1 MSTEWIS
8 KIFERPDETPQEG
21 ADSKP
26 EAVGAPLLLAGDKT
40 QKTPGSATLITQK
53 AKDEDAKAPKATMHL
68 KGEYSPPLPA
78 DVQDERQL
86 ISQKEINFSEAQSFT
101 RLNAGRALAQTKAQA
116 QEILAEDYQEMDRL
130 NKEHYSR
137 WETENEQFRADIDA
151 ARQLRVNP
159 NNYMQSIGR
168 SGRVSSVLA
177 AAASQMAAGA
187 GNPNMAWNRIKA
199 TIDQDITTQKANIEL
214 EFAGIEAAQGQQNRE
229 AEMLS
234 KYYGFEEKSRA
245 VAMTAL
251 EAQVAI
257 IQQRAANEMEYQAYQ
272 MIRDRARAEAIDASA
287 AALAK
292 NATLYLDA
300 PTHRAYQALINGR
313 KWQEAQA
320 MLQEAYAQEV
330 GAAEHV
336 DTGIQT
342 YDESGQPVMIDTP
355 EAQPLG
361 PVVGGPESPVGA
373 APAPAAARVARD
385 KRPREAGASPEEQA
399 ATPETEPQ
407 QTPTSEEARPLTP
420 QEADMERR
428 LGPVEGQAPEGIALP
443 ADAKAEKKAKADA
456 EKKAADEEK
465 DLRIRARAAEV
476 EKGIRQ
482 RMTDEVINAGGYRFV
497 DLANKGMVPQD
508 YNRFT
513 EARDILLDPTDPEI
527 AVFASYADAKEGLK
541 YDNRTGPQATYER
554 KHPELFE
561 QLTFQEYEGT
571 KTKPRWIES
580 NYVTTGWGDIKLSR
594 TSSYRHDQD
603 KREEFADAVNTD
615 LGRAEEIANQ
625 AEAVQKYGSTNIF
638 GLQITDDGLVWP
650 GSPGSAEALQTKEG
664 GLIGLGIQA
673 MKLLD
678 PSGRLTDKDIEVGK
692 QYVSAVLANPAVK
705 TWDMFSRI
713 YRSVTGKE
721 ASKGDLQRSLGK
733 TLAKMATK
741 LSDAVAKKHINHI
754 VLNFDQHTKFS
765 EGRARTEAFMRAE
778 DK

>member
-1 MSTEWIS
+1 MGTEWIS

-26 EAVGAPLLLAGDKT
+26 EAVGAPLLLSGDKT

-53 AKDEDAKAPKATMHL
+53 PEAEDAKAPKATMHL
-68 KGEYSPPLPA
+68 KGEYSPQLPE

-86 ISQKEINFSEAQSFT
+86 IRQKEINFSEAQSFT

-361 PVVGGPESPVGA
+361 PVVGGPESPAEA

-399 ATPETEPQ
+399 VIDSAPDIAADAAVDAAAD
-407 QTPTSEEARPLTP
+407 ARPLTP
-420 QEADMERR
+420 QQAEAEMGMEGRVDITEAPS
-428 LGPVEGQAPEGIALP
+428 PVITEAEKAE
-443 ADAKAEKKAKADA
+443 DKKAEKQLRAN
-456 EKKAADEEK
+456 AA
-465 DLRIRARAAEV
+465 AAEV

-513 EARDILLDPTDPEI
+513 EARDIILDITDPEI

-541 YDNRTGPQATYER
+541 YDNRTGPQAAYER
-554 KHPELFE
+554 KHPELYE

-594 TSSYRHDQD
+594 TSSYRHDQA
-603 KREEFADAVNTD
+603 KREEFAEAVNTD

-650 GSPGSAEALQTKEG
+650 GSAGSAEALQTKEG

-754 VLNFDQHTKFS
+754 VLNFDQHTKFA